1 MRIKGSQLLPRLLST
16 VANAA
21 IAFSLP
27 TTRNARGA
35 YKAFRKF
42 DELQEVTNRQLQD
55 TFRHAVRG
63 KYIVI
68 SGKGE
73 RRRLVLTHKGKRLLN
88 QKALESLRP
97 PRLRVWDKKWRLVL
111 FDIPEE
117 FKKNRNG
124 FAVGLKC
131 MGFVQ
136 IQKSCFAFPFPCFDE
151 VEVLADFHE
160 VRPFATFLVAEVLE
174 GSKSLARQFKLP

>member
-1 MRIKGSQLLPRLLST
+1 MRLKGSPLLPRLLMT

-27 TTRNARGA
+27 TARNAHGA
-35 YKAFRKF
+35 RQAFRRF
-42 DELQEVTNRQLQD
+42 DELQEMTNRQLQD

-68 SGKGE
+68 NGKGE
-73 RRRLVLTHKGKRLLN
+73 HRRLVLTHKGKRLLN
-88 QKALESLRP
+88 QKALENLYP
-97 PRLRVWDKKWRLVL
+97 PRLHTWDKKWRLVL

-117 FKKNRNG
+117 FKKGRDG
-124 FAVGLKC
+124 FASGLKR

-136 IQKSCFAFPFPCFDE
+136 IQKSCLGFPFPCLDE
-151 VEVLADFHE
+151 VEILADFHE
-160 VRPFATFLVAEVLE
+160 VRPFVTFLVEE
-174 GSKSLARQFKLP
+174 GVEG

>member
-27 TTRNARGA
+27 TARNARGA

-42 DELQEVTNRQLQD
+42 DELQKITNRQLQD
-55 TFRHAVRG
+55 VFRHAVRG

-68 SGKGE
+68 SGNGQQ
-73 RRRLVLTHKGKRLLN
+73 RSLVLTHKGKRLLN
-88 QKALESLRP
+88 QKALESLCP

-174 GSKSLARQFKLP
+174 GSKSLARRFKLS